1 MTHLLYIYNMK
12 YWVVSKGEE
21 LSAVKE
27 IRKEV
32 QSLAKQ
38 GYVAVGRV
46 DSKEKAQEM
55 IMGLKAHRVVEK
67 FAGHLPQEMKVAF
80 KSEIAQIA
88 ADMYNQIIK

>member
-1 MTHLLYIYNMK
+1 MK
-12 YWVVSKGEE
+12 YWVVSKNGH

-27 IRKEV
+27 IRKDV

-38 GYVAVGRV
+38 GYAAVGRV

-55 IMGLKAHRVVEK
+55 IMGIKAHAVVEK
-67 FAGHLPQEMKVAF
+67 FAGHLPQDMKKAF

-88 ADMYNQIIK
+88 ADMYNQIVK